1 MKKRNIVL
9 LIIAAIIVL
18 SVVITPKILFPKH
31 EEPKVTGN
39 HEVCVMMDTW
49 TDVNR
54 KETYSNEDENRFVTV
69 KFWYPK
75 EEGTYPLVVFSHG
88 STGMIDSNYSTCKEL
103 ASNGYVVVSIGHT
116 YQAIYV
122 EDVNGKKTFIDGE
135 FFNQVMTDNGSD
147 DPERERA
154 VYENSQKWLEVR
166 TGDMNFV
173 LDTIIA
179 KCEAKEDDV
188 FCRIDL
194 DEIGLFGHSLGGATV
209 VAVGRQRNDID
220 AVIDLE
226 GTMFGEYEGYENDE
240 YVINDEPYQ
249 IPLLDVNSGV
259 IYEAAKS
266 IENREYVNFYVGRN
280 AADFHEVVFQNI
292 SHLNFT
298 DLPLIS
304 PILAKLLGKE
314 NVNTN
319 AKECIETI
327 NDMVLHYFDYYL
339 KGTDELMIEEE
350 YVIPSK

>member
-1 MKKRNIVL
+1 MKKRNIIL

-54 KETYSNEDENRFVTV
+54 KETYSKEDENRFVTV

-88 STGMIDSNYSTCKEL
+88 ATGMIDSNYSTCMEL

-122 EDVNGKKTFIDGE
+122 EDVNGKKTFINGE

-147 DPERERA
+147 DSDHERA
-154 VYENSQKWLEVR
+154 VYENSQKWMEVR

-188 FCRIDL
+188 FCRINL
-194 DEIGLFGHSLGGATV
+194 DEIGLFGHSLGGATA

-226 GTMFGEYEGYENDE
+226 GTMLGEYEDYENDN
-240 YVINDEPYQ
+240 YVINSEPYQ
-249 IPLLDVNSGV
+249 VPLLDVNSGAV
-259 IYEAAKS
+259 
-266 IENREYVNFYVGRN
+266 
-280 AADFHEVVFQNI
+280 
-292 SHLNFT
+292 
-298 DLPLIS
+298 
-304 PILAKLLGKE
+304 
-314 NVNTN
+314 
-319 AKECIETI
+319 
-327 NDMVLHYFDYYL
+327 
-339 KGTDELMIEEE
+339 
-350 YVIPSK
+350 